1 MKIQCDVCHKVEASF
16 FCPSDEAALCHGCDR
31 TIHCANK
38 VATKHTR
45 FSLHHPNSKDAPLC
59 DICQERRAYIFC
71 QEDRAILCSECDV
84 SIHGANEY
92 TKKHNR
98 FLLTGVKLGAASSSS
113 SSEPTSMSSSRAT
126 TSSEAANNQNNNNYY
141 MGSDT
146 GSVST
151 SSISEYLIETI
162 PGYCMEDL
170 LDASFPPNGFCK
182 EYEQQS
188 LFQDRNNVHH
198 YVSMCSFPLEAWSP
212 SSTPT

>member
-1 MKIQCDVCHKVEASF
+1 MKIQCDVCQKVEASF

-31 TIHCANK
+31 TIHSANK

-45 FSLHHPNSKDAPLC
+45 LSLHHPNFKDSPLC

-84 SIHGANEY
+84 SIHGANEH

-98 FLLTGVKLGAASSSS
+98 FLLTGIKLGAASSSF
-113 SSEPTSMSSSRAT
+113 SSEPTSTSSNGAT
-126 TSSEAANNQNNNNYY
+126 RSSEAANNQNNNNYY

-151 SSISEYLIETI
+151 SSISEYLIETL

-188 LFQDRNNVHH
+188 FQDRNNNVDHH
-198 YVSMCSFPLEAWSP
+198 VNMCSFPLEAWSP